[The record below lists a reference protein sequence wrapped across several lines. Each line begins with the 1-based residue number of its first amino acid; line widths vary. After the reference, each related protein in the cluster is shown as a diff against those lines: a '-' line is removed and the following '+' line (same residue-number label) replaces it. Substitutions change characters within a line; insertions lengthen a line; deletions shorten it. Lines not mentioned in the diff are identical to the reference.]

1 MEIRRK
7 LHVAASTALAI
18 CAGAAA
24 TLAITNGQPDAGRHP
39 YVGLM
44 VALDED
50 RIPRWRCSGSLLSPT
65 VFLTAGHCTEPP
77 AAHVEIWFDEGPI
90 PTDPDYLAAV
100 QASPDEPVSCNDSPT
115 FDGYP
120 CQGDAGGTPHPSPG
134 FCTGCGPGLP
144 RFAHRDLG
152 VVVTDAAVPTNV
164 VSEYAELP
172 AAGLVDTLAN
182 KTPVDFV
189 GYGVQVQARIPG
201 NQLPQPPPFFR
212 WTGPRVRLFA
222 PAELVSGRFTH
233 SDEFLRFTLN
243 PGGGSGGTCFGDSGG
258 PDLLGGTDTVLGV
271 NSYVTNVNCAGVG
284 YSQRVDIPE
293 VLNWIMSWF

>member
-1 MEIRRK
+1 MTIRER
-7 LHVAASTALAI
+7 LGVVSTVLVVL
-18 CAGAAA
+18 AGAAVA
-24 TLAITNGQPDAGRHP
+24 LAITNGQPDAGRHP

-50 RIPRWRCSGSLLSPT
+50 GIPLWRCSGSLLSPT

-77 AAHVEIWFDEGPI
+77 AAHIEVFFAEGPVV
-90 PTDPDYLAAV
+90 TDPDYLAAV
-100 QASPDEPVSCNDSPT
+100 QASPDEPVSCNDSPD

-120 CQGDAGGTPHPSPG
+120 CKGDVGGTPHPNPD

-144 RFAHRDLG
+144 RFANRDVG
-152 VVVTDAAVPTNV
+152 VVVLDDAVPTDV
-164 VSEYAELP
+164 VGVYGELP
-172 AAGLVDTLAN
+172 TAGLVDTLQN

-189 GYGVQVQARIPG
+189 GYGVQFQAQIPG

-212 WTGPRVRLFA
+212 WTGPRERLYA
-222 PAELVSGRFTH
+222 ATELVSGNFTH
-233 SDEFLRFTLN
+233 SAEFLRLALN

-271 NSYVTNVNCAGVG
+271 NSYVTNINCSGVG
-284 YSQRVDIPE
+284 YSQRVDVPE
-293 VLNWIMSWF
+293 VLSWIMSWF